1 MAKLKI
7 NTNTKNME
15 FDLEDVTN
23 RKLFEGKDRQLF
35 LSSIISFATQIVPKV
50 AGFFINTV
58 RKYGPLIGKVAGGV
72 IGGVGGF
79 LAGGPAGAFQGV
91 MTGMQIGESIGSAAS
106 SLVNACIP
114 QGSLRISC
122 TPSSIGS
129 VLGQFGGG
137 GGFSSIMNNFIPNGA
152 NGPMQGAFDFA
163 KMFGGGAGG
172 SILGGIPS
180 KALSFFG
187 LGSIFG

>member
-1 MAKLKI
+1 M
-7 NTNTKNME
+7 
-15 FDLEDVTN
+15 
-23 RKLFEGKDRQLF
+23 FEGRDRQLF
-35 LSSIISFATQIVPKV
+35 LSSIISFASKIIPKV
-50 AGFFINTV
+50 AGFFVNTV

-79 LAGGPAGAFQGV
+79 MAGGPAGAFQGA
-91 MTGMQIGESIGSAAS
+91 MTGMQFGETIGTAAS
-106 SLVNACIP
+106 ALVNACIP

-129 VLGQFGGG
+129 VLSQFGGG
-137 GGFSSIMNNFIPNGA
+137 SGFSGVMNNFIPNGA
-152 NGPMQGAFDFA
+152 GGPMQGAFDFA
-163 KMFGGGAGG
+163 KKFGGGGGG
-172 SILGGIPS
+172 SLLGGIPS

>member
-1 MAKLKI
+1 M
-7 NTNTKNME
+7 
-15 FDLEDVTN
+15 
-23 RKLFEGKDRQLF
+23 
-35 LSSIISFATQIVPKV
+35 PKV
-50 AGFFINTV
+50 AGFFVNTV
-58 RKYGPLIGKVAGGV
+58 RKYGPLIGKVAGGI

-79 LAGGPAGAFQGV
+79 FAGGPVGAFQGA
-91 MTGMQIGESIGSAAS
+91 MTGMKIGEAIGTAAS

-129 VLGQFGGG
+129 VLSQFGGG
-137 GGFSSIMNNFIPNGA
+137 GGFSGIMNNFIPNGA
-152 NGPMQGAFDFA
+152 GGPMQGAFDFA
-163 KMFGGGAGG
+163 KMFGGGGGG
-172 SILGGIPS
+172 SFLGGIPT